1 MVNVYLLRH
10 GQTDFNA
17 QGNKYCG
24 RTDIPMNEKGV
35 RQANELREQLKD
47 MVFDAVFSSPLQ
59 RAADTARIV
68 SGREPVRD
76 ERLIEIDFGLW
87 EGKTRGD
94 FAAEDPETWANWERD
109 PEQHRAGKTGESGA
123 EVLARVGSFFKELAP
138 GNYLVVAHN
147 GVNRLF
153 LAQQL
158 GMPLRNYRKLVQENS
173 RITRLSISP
182 KEGFV
187 LEMLNAKL

>member
-10 GQTDFNA
+10 GQTDYNA

-24 RTDIPMNEKGV
+24 RTDLPLNEKG
-35 RQANELREQLKD
+35 RKQAEELRDQLQG
-47 MVFDAVFSSPLQ
+47 MQFDGIFSSPLL
-59 RAADTARIV
+59 RARDTARIV
-68 SGREPVRD
+68 TGQDAQPD
-76 ERLIEIDFGLW
+76 ARLIEIDFGQW
-87 EGKTRGD
+87 EGKIR
-94 FAAEDPETWANWERD
+94 AEFDPESWENWERD
-109 PEQHRAGKTGESGA
+109 PENTKAGKTGESGA
-123 EVLARVGSFFKELAP
+123 EVLARVEEFFSELSP

-153 LAQQL
+153 LAKQL

-182 KEGFV
+182 NEGLV
-187 LEMLNAKL
+187 LEMLNAKI

>member
-10 GQTDFNA
+10 GQTDYNA

-24 RTDIPMNEKGV
+24 RTDIPMNEKGL
-35 RQANELREQLKD
+35 RQANELREQMQG
-47 MVFDAVFSSPLQ
+47 MVFDGVFSSPLN
-59 RAADTARIV
+59 RAMETARIV
-68 SGREPVRD
+68 TGQEPQTD

-94 FAAEDPETWANWERD
+94 FVAEDPQAWEQWEKD
-109 PEQHRAGKTGESGA
+109 PMLHRAGRTGESGA
-123 EVLARVGSFFKELAP
+123 EVLERVTSFFNDLAP

-153 LAQQL
+153 LAHQL

-173 RITRLSISP
+173 RITRLHISEE
-182 KEGFV
+182 EGFV

>member
-10 GQTDFNA
+10 GQTDYNA

-24 RTDIPMNEKGV
+24 RTDISMNEKGL
-35 RQANELREQLKD
+35 RQANELREQMQG
-47 MVFDAVFSSPLQ
+47 MVFDGVFSSPLN
-59 RAADTARIV
+59 RAKETARIV
-68 SGREPVRD
+68 TGQEPQTD

-94 FAAEDPETWANWERD
+94 FVAEDPETWEQWERD
-109 PEQHRAGKTGESGA
+109 PMLHRAGRTGESGA
-123 EVLARVGSFFKELAP
+123 EVLERVTSFFNDLAP

-153 LAQQL
+153 LAHQL

-173 RITRLSISP
+173 RITRLRISEE
-182 KEGFV
+182 EGFV

>member
-10 GQTDFNA
+10 GQTDYNA

-24 RTDIPMNEKGV
+24 RTDISMNEKGL
-35 RQANELREQLKD
+35 RQANELREQMQG
-47 MVFDAVFSSPLQ
+47 MVFDGVFSSPLN
-59 RAADTARIV
+59 RAKETARIV
-68 SGREPVRD
+68 TGQEPQTD

-94 FAAEDPETWANWERD
+94 FVAEDPKAWEQWERD
-109 PEQHRAGKTGESGA
+109 PMLHRAGRTGESGA
-123 EVLARVGSFFKELAP
+123 EVLERVTSFFNDLAP

-153 LAQQL
+153 LAHQL

-173 RITRLSISP
+173 RITRLHISEE
-182 KEGFV
+182 EGFV

>member
-24 RTDIPMNEKGV
+24 RTDIPMNEKGL
-35 RQANELREQLKD
+35 RQANELREQMQG
-47 MVFDAVFSSPLQ
+47 MVFDGVFSSPLN
-59 RAADTARIV
+59 RAKETACIV
-68 SGREPVRD
+68 TGQEPQTD

-94 FAAEDPETWANWERD
+94 FVVEDPEAWEQWERD
-109 PEQHRAGKTGESGA
+109 PMLHRAGRTGESGA
-123 EVLARVGSFFKELAP
+123 EVLERVTSFFNDLAP

-153 LAQQL
+153 LAHQL

-173 RITRLSISP
+173 RITRLRISEE
-182 KEGFV
+182 EGFV

>member
-1 MVNVYLLRH
+1 
-10 GQTDFNA
+10 
-17 QGNKYCG
+17 
-24 RTDIPMNEKGV
+24 
-35 RQANELREQLKD
+35 
-47 MVFDAVFSSPLQ
+47 MVFDGVFSSPLN
-59 RAADTARIV
+59 RAKETARIV
-68 SGREPVRD
+68 TGQEPQTD

-94 FAAEDPETWANWERD
+94 FVAEDPETWEQWERD
-109 PEQHRAGKTGESGA
+109 PMLHRAGRTGESGA
-123 EVLARVGSFFKELAP
+123 EVLERVTSFFNDLAP

-153 LAQQL
+153 LAHQL

-173 RITRLSISP
+173 RITRLRISEE
-182 KEGFV
+182 EGFV